1 VASDSAETPENGADA
16 AGIRSALA
24 TVERRIDAA
33 CERAGRERAGVRL
46 LPVTK
51 TVTPERI
58 EAAIAAGYRT
68 FGENRV
74 QEAVSKHDALAGRGV
89 CWHMIGHLQRNK
101 VKQALRF
108 ADCIQSVD
116 RLQLAERIADQ
127 LAAAGGRRTVL
138 LQVNTSGAESQFGVT
153 PEAAPELAH
162 AIAARAELDLRGLMT
177 IGRLVSDPEDARDCF
192 QRLRALRDRL
202 QDELGQALP
211 ELSMGMS
218 GDLEV
223 AVDEGATL
231 VRVGSAVFGARDT
244 G

>member
-1 VASDSAETPENGADA
+1 
-16 AGIRSALA
+16 
-24 TVERRIDAA
+24 
-33 CERAGRERAGVRL
+33 
-46 LPVTK
+46 
-51 TVTPERI
+51 
-58 EAAIAAGYRT
+58 
-68 FGENRV
+68 
-74 QEAVSKHDALAGRGV
+74 
-89 CWHMIGHLQRNK
+89 
-101 VKQALRF
+101 
-108 ADCIQSVD
+108 
-116 RLQLAERIADQ
+116 
-127 LAAAGGRRTVL
+127 
-138 LQVNTSGAESQFGVT
+138 
-153 PEAAPELAH
+153 
-162 AIAARAELDLRGLMT
+162 MT